1 MAVGSRAT
9 GREAAASAAFAALT
23 GVTSVLIILQGVWA
37 GMFIREGKDNKQ
49 SWVEVHDWGARITF
63 VVALIA
69 AVVAV
74 AFLRH
79 HVALLVGAIV
89 LVVLVFVE
97 AYIGGLVGDNPAA
110 ETVHFPL
117 AMALVG
123 LSVWLPVRSRAL
135 RRGLG

>member
-1 MAVGSRAT
+1 MSSRVT
-9 GREAAASAAFAALT
+9 GREETALAAFAALT
-23 GVTSVLIILQGVWA
+23 GLTSVLIILQGIWA
-37 GMFIREGKDNKQ
+37 GMFIREGQDNKE

-63 VVALIA
+63 VIALIA

-74 AFLRH
+74 VFLRR
-79 HVALLVGAIV
+79 HVALLIGSIV
-89 LVVLVFVE
+89 LLVLVFVE

-123 LSVWLPVRSRAL
+123 LSVWLPIRSRAL
-135 RRGLG
+135 RRAHG